1 MYSSKIVLHFPFNL
15 VDKPIIYKLTKDY
28 KLQFNILKALVNPRE
43 EGLMVLELKGD
54 KKEFDRAIKYLK
66 KEKVK
71 FQTLSKDVTR
81 DEDKC
86 VHCGLCVSVCP
97 TGAFEVNA
105 KTREVIFRRQECIA
119 CGMCVDA
126 CPYKAMKVEF

>member
-1 MYSSKIVLHFPFNL
+1 MYSNKIVLHFPSNL
-15 VDKPIIYKLTKDY
+15 VDKPIIYKLCKDFD
-28 KLQFNILKALVNPRE
+28 LEFNILKTFVNPRE

-54 KKEFDRAIKYLK
+54 KKQYDKAIKYLK

-81 DEDKC
+81 DEKKC
-86 VHCGLCVSVCP
+86 VHCGLCLSVCP
-97 TGAFEVNA
+97 SAAFEVDS
-105 KTREVIFRRQECIA
+105 KTREVIFHKEKCIA
-119 CGMCVDA
+119 CGMCVGV